1 MNLDTFHPFVNYQC
15 KTFVRAEQLAKQK
28 VGPPLSEN
36 PPVLLDLAALA
47 VVRAPTARVEE
58 LNAPGPARLSRQ
70 RIKCPVAG
78 CPITRSSQEALNVH
92 IALCGS

>member
-1 MNLDTFHPFVNYQC
+1 M
-15 KTFVRAEQLAKQK
+15 AKQK

-58 LNAPGPARLSRQ
+58 LNAPGSARLSRQ

-78 CPITRSSQEALNVH
+78 CPITRSSQGLEAQCAGGQYLV
-92 IALCGS
+92 ILAQ

>member
-1 MNLDTFHPFVNYQC
+1 MSTTSVRL
-15 KTFVRAEQLAKQK
+15 FVRAEQLAKQK

-92 IALCGS
+92 IDNNHD